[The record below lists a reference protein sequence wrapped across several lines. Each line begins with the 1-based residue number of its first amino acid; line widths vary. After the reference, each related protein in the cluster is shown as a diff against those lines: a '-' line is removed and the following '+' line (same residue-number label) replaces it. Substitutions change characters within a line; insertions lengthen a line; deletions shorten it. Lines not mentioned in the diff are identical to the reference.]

1 MEFRPTGDLRE
12 LADLVRELC
21 AARGG
26 EETLAELDERFGPG
40 TESAGT
46 ERTNSRL
53 NERLWSGLVD
63 AGVPLALGPEAAGGD
78 GLGVTAAA
86 YVFHELGRAL
96 APVPLDSAVASAHVL
111 AAAGDTESARSV
123 ASGELIAALPDI
135 PTGVE
140 GGMGEADAGSDA
152 ILHSVPWAPAADL
165 LCEPVPGGVRVY
177 RLPVDGVRVER
188 LVPVDFSCAG
198 RVTMSRAAE
207 MAAHR
212 RDVSAESAEF
222 EVLRRRVHLAA
233 YQWGVLDAALERTAR
248 YASERNQFGRPI
260 GTFQGVSGRLAD
272 GLIDVDAVRLSTLR
286 AADELDTCR
295 GAPGAAARA
304 AVAAAHFWAS
314 EAAHRVAHTAVHVH
328 GGTGLDR
335 SEPLH
340 RYFLAAKAGEF
351 RLGGAT
357 AQLAD
362 LGRTLAEHGDPWA

>member
-1 MEFRPTGDLRE
+1 MDFRPTGDARE
-12 LADLVRELC
+12 LAELVRDLC

-26 EETLAELDERFGPG
+26 DDTLAELDARFGPG

-46 ERTNSRL
+46 ERANSRL
-53 NERLWSGLVD
+53 NEELWSGLVD

-86 YVFHELGRAL
+86 YVFYELGRAF
-96 APVPLDSAVASAHVL
+96 APVPLDSAVAAAHAL

-123 ASGELIAALPDI
+123 AGGELIAAIPDI

-140 GGMGEADAGSDA
+140 TGTGEGDAGSDV

-165 LCEPVPGGVRVY
+165 LCEQVSGGLRVH
-177 RLPVDGVRVER
+177 RLPADGASIER

-198 RVTMSRAAE
+198 RVTISVEAAAAAE
-207 MAAHR
+207 RLDA
-212 RDVSAESAEF
+212 SAERGEF
-222 EVLRRRVHLAA
+222 EALRRRVHLAA
-233 YQWGVLDAALERTAR
+233 HQWGVLDAALERTAR

-295 GAPGAAARA
+295 GVPGPAARA

-314 EAAHRVAHTAVHVH
+314 EAAHRVAHSAVHVH

-362 LGRTLAEHGDPWA
+362 LGRTLALHGDPWA

>member
-1 MEFRPTGDLRE
+1 MEFQPMGDVRE
-12 LADLVRELC
+12 LADLVRDLC
-21 AARGG
+21 AARGR
-26 EETLAELDERFGPG
+26 EDTLAELDARFGPG
-40 TESAGT
+40 AESAGAKRANT
-46 ERTNSRL
+46 RL
-53 NERLWSGLVD
+53 NEELWSGLVD
-63 AGVPLALGPEAAGGD
+63 AGVPLALGPAAAGGE
-78 GLGVTAAA
+78 GLGATAAA
-86 YVFHELGRAL
+86 YVFYELGRAL
-96 APVPLDSAVASAHVL
+96 APVPMDSAVTAAHAL
-111 AAAGDTESARSV
+111 AAAGDTESARAV
-123 ASGELIAALPDI
+123 AGGELIAAVPDI

-140 GGMGEADAGSDA
+140 AGHGEGDPGSDV

-165 LCEPVPGGVRVY
+165 LCDSVPDGLRVY
-177 RLPVDGVRVER
+177 RLPSGGVQVER

-198 RVTMSRAAE
+198 RVTISAEAAAAAE
-207 MAAHR
+207 R
-212 RDVSAESAEF
+212 LDVSGEAAELES
-222 EVLRRRVHLAA
+222 LRRRVHLAA

-286 AADELDTCR
+286 AADELDKC
-295 GAPGAAARA
+295 GGVPGPAARA

-314 EAAHRVAHTAVHVH
+314 EAAHRVAHSAVHVH

-340 RYFLAAKAGEF
+340 RYFLAAKTGEF

-362 LGRTLAEHGDPWA
+362 LGRTLALHGDPWA